1 MTAVTLLAAVL
12 LATRPAGRAQEVQE
26 HGLMF
31 EQWARAMFFD
41 GCLPPG
47 CTQKW
52 DIPAAANRTPGGL
65 PVNPK
70 AAKYRTPVD
79 LGDALRQ
86 FDINEPFIFVIGYW
100 RQEGGMKCFVN
111 IVAPPTVTPEQWRRL
126 WGPVTHADRE
136 KLDALI
142 KDRSLDY
149 REVRQRAQAMK
160 KSPPFNQAVI
170 VLNPKIDSK
179 HQRRLQC
186 SLRFDDIFKCLAS
199 ESDFGE
205 QAAPELWG
213 VPCPTTVTSG
223 PRQFHRPA
231 VQPVPAGTAP

>member
-12 LATRPAGRAQEVQE
+12 LATRPAGRAQEVQA

-111 IVAPPTVTPEQWRRL
+111 IVAPPPSPRSSGAASGVRSRTPTGKNSTPSSR
-126 WGPVTHADRE
+126 
-136 KLDALI
+136 
-142 KDRSLDY
+142 
-149 REVRQRAQAMK
+149 
-160 KSPPFNQAVI
+160 
-170 VLNPKIDSK
+170 
-179 HQRRLQC
+179 
-186 SLRFDDIFKCLAS
+186 
-199 ESDFGE
+199 
-205 QAAPELWG
+205 
-213 VPCPTTVTSG
+213 
-223 PRQFHRPA
+223 
-231 VQPVPAGTAP
+231 TAPLITARCGSARRP

>member
-1 MTAVTLLAAVL
+1 
-12 LATRPAGRAQEVQE
+12 
-26 HGLMF
+26 
-31 EQWARAMFFD
+31 
-41 GCLPPG
+41 
-47 CTQKW
+47 
-52 DIPAAANRTPGGL
+52 
-65 PVNPK
+65 
-70 AAKYRTPVD
+70 
-79 LGDALRQ
+79 
-86 FDINEPFIFVIGYW
+86 
-100 RQEGGMKCFVN
+100 
-111 IVAPPTVTPEQWRRL
+111 
-126 WGPVTHADRE
+126 
-136 KLDALI
+136 
-142 KDRSLDY
+142 
-149 REVRQRAQAMK
+149 MK

-231 VQPVPAGTAP
+231 VQPAPDRVNPAGLAKMERMLELAEAAGRLKAWGRALAGLAPAITPRLPVRQAGTRTLPLPWAELLTDAERIKDFPAAYLEVCRHGEVVNFEPSE